1 MTRPL
6 FVAAVRQHVGKTTV
20 SLALM
25 NGLRKR
31 FGKVGFIKPVGQQ
44 HVNVQHNGDTVRV
57 DKDVQLMKEY
67 FGLDDLDYPDM
78 SPVLIPRNY
87 TKRFIDGEITAETQ
101 ATAIRESYARVAAV
115 SDAVLFEGTGH
126 VGVGSIV
133 DMSNS
138 QVAALV
144 GADVV
149 LVANGGL
156 GSAFDDL
163 ELNRALLERHGVRVR
178 GVVINKVL
186 PEKEAMMRD
195 YFGRL
200 LEGRWGVPLLGVV
213 PNLPLLAKPTLGDI
227 EGVLGAELLG
237 GRHCRSYHYSAE
249 SISLITSGV
258 RRFLNRARQKQ
269 TSPGATRGSRTRP
282 LFITHCTRDD
292 IVLAFL
298 AFHQKNQDARSSSWD
313 DPSATEKWSGALILC
328 RGGCTD
334 ANPQSE
340 DQTTLPY
347 LMQLVAAYNAP
358 VMVTDLGAITAADRI
373 HAHTAKLHI
382 EDRKRVA
389 AAIEWYEP
397 RIDFDKLLAS

>member
-1 MTRPL
+1 M
-6 FVAAVRQHVGKTTV
+6 K
-20 SLALM
+20 
-25 NGLRKR
+25 KR
-31 FGKVGFIKPVGQQ
+31 FGNVGFMKPVGQQ
-44 HVNVQHNGDTVRV
+44 HVNVEHAGSTVRV

-67 FGLDDLDYPDM
+67 FELGCDYPDM

-87 TKRFIDGEITAETQ
+87 TKQFIDGEITAQ
-101 ATAIRESYARVAAV
+101 AQADAIEASYARLAAD
-115 SDAVLFEGTGH
+115 SNAVLLEGTGH

-163 ELNRALLERHGVRVR
+163 ELNHALLRQHGVGVR

-186 PEKEAMMRD
+186 PEKEGMMRD

-200 LEGRWGVPLLGVV
+200 IEGRWGVPLLGVV
-213 PNLPLLAKPTLGDI
+213 PNLPLLAKPTLSDI
-227 EGVLGAELLG
+227 EGVLGAELMG
-237 GRHCRSYHYSAE
+237 GHHARPLHYSSE
-249 SISLITSGV
+249 SISVITAGV
-258 RRFLNRARQKQ
+258 RRFLRRTRHKQ
-269 TSPGATRGSRTRP
+269 SEHGSTRP

-292 IVLAFL
+292 VVLAFL
-298 AFHQKNQDARSSSWD
+298 AYHQKNQDARSSSWD
-313 DPSATEKWSGALILC
+313 DPTAKEKWHGALILC
-328 RGGCTD
+328 RGGSTKYD
-334 ANPQSE
+334 G

-358 VMVTDLGAITAADRI
+358 VMVTDMGAITAADAI

-382 EDRKRVA
+382 DDRKRVA

-397 RIDFDKLLAS
+397 RLDFDKLLS